1 MLVSEA
7 QVQLWIKI
15 TNWESPDRSLKLYL
29 GDQLLTSMIR
39 LRKLLGNFNEQIP
52 RAFLKTVNQN
62 KTQVY
67 IQKLDEYIHS
77 YFNQLQIIIK
87 EKSDLLVKMT
97 RKEWKSYV
105 HSRVSYFVKPPLS

>member
-39 LRKLLGNFNEQIP
+39 LKKLLGNFNEQIP

-62 KTQVY
+62 KTPVCA
-67 IQKLDEYIHS
+67 QKPDEYIHS
-77 YFNQLQIIIK
+77 YYNQLQIIIK

-105 HSRVSYFVKPPLS
+105 HSRVS

>member
-62 KTQVY
+62 KTQVC
-67 IQKLDEYIHS
+67 IQNLMNIFIVISINFRLLLK
-77 YFNQLQIIIK
+77 
-87 EKSDLLVKMT
+87 KSLI
-97 RKEWKSYV
+97 
-105 HSRVSYFVKPPLS
+105 F